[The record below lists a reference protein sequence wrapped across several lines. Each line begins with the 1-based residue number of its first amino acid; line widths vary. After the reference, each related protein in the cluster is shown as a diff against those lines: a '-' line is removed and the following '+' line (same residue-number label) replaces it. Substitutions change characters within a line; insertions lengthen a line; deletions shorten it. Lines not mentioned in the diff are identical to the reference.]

1 MALRWLVY
9 GVLLAGALLLQIFNT
24 HYLAHFLLLLVV
36 MVPLLSLAVSLPAMC
51 TSRLELTAVPGDVR
65 REETGRWEI

>member
-1 MALRWLVY
+1 MGCSWR
-9 GVLLAGALLLQIFNT
+9 GPCCCRFSIP

-51 TSRLELTAVPGDVR
+51 TSRLELTAVPGDCAPGGAGGG
-65 REETGRWEI
+65 GRSP